1 MKNKE
6 KKVVYYNDLVN
17 DDFAEN
23 PTKHYRISDKF
34 KYIHKNIFY
43 RFFSFILYHVIAKP
57 IFFLI
62 LKIKYH
68 VRVKNRKAIRQ
79 LRATGFFVYS
89 NHTQN
94 IIDAFINHTMLF
106 HRKGHI
112 IANNDVYSLKGL
124 RTIVNMLGTMPIPND
139 MIQSKKFYDAVSYYI
154 KKKHIIVVFPEA
166 HVWPYYN
173 DIRPFPSTSFIFP
186 VTLNKPIIV
195 STITYR
201 QRKIFKNAH
210 PYITIHVSNPIF
222 PKLGVPVKDNQ
233 AYLSDVTYCL
243 MKKHVKEANSYEYIH
258 YEQKNND
265 KK

>member
-1 MKNKE
+1 MKNKN
-6 KKVVYYNDLVN
+6 KKVVYYQDLTH

-23 PTKHYRISDKF
+23 PTKSYKIDDRF
-34 KYIHKNIFY
+34 VYIHKNPIY
-43 RFFSFILYHVIAKP
+43 NFFAFILYHIIAKP
-57 IFFLI
+57 IFYLI

-68 VRVKNRKAIRQ
+68 VRVKNKKVLRQ
-79 LRATGFFVYS
+79 LRHTGYFVYS

-124 RTIVNMLGTMPIPND
+124 KTIVNMLGTLPIPNS
-139 MIQSKKFYDAVSYYI
+139 MVQSKHLYDAI
-154 KKKHIIVVFPEA
+154 KYNIDKNHVVVVFPEA

-173 DIRPFPSTSFIFP
+173 DIRPFSDTSFIFP
-186 VTLNKPIIV
+186 VILNKPMVV

-210 PYITIHVSNPIF
+210 PYITLHVSRPYF
-222 PKLGVPVKDNQ
+222 PKLGMPVKENQ
-233 AYLSDVTYCL
+233 AYLKNIAYCIMKEDVR
-243 MKKHVKEANSYEYIH
+243 KAKSYEYIH
-258 YEQKNND
+258 YER

>member
-1 MKNKE
+1 MKNKT
-6 KKVVYYNDLVN
+6 KKVIYYQDPIN

-23 PTKHYRISDKF
+23 PTKPYRINDNF
-34 KYIHKNIFY
+34 KYIHKNP
-43 RFFSFILYHVIAKP
+43 FFNFGGFILYHFIARP
-57 IFFLI
+57 LFWLI

-68 VRVKNRKAIRQ
+68 VKVENRKAIRQ
-79 LRATGFFVYS
+79 LRHTGYFIYT

-94 IIDAFINHTMLF
+94 IIDAFINHASLF

-124 RTIVNMLGTMPIPND
+124 RTIVNMLGTLPIPNT
-139 MIQSKKFYDAVSYYI
+139 MIQSKKLYDAVAHNLN
-154 KKKHIIVVFPEA
+154 KKHIVVIFPEA

-173 DIRPFPSTSFIFP
+173 DVRLFPSTSFIFP

-195 STITYR
+195 TTVTYR

-210 PYITIHVSNPIF
+210 PYITLHVSRPIF

-233 AYLSDVTYCL
+233 EYLRDTAYCI
-243 MKKHVKEANSYEYIH
+243 MKATINKYGSYEYIH
-258 YEQKNND
+258 YEQK
-265 KK
+265 K